1 MTRLL
6 LCFGDSNTHG
16 TPPIVVPGR
25 YERFAEDTRWPQV
38 ALAAL
43 GPDWRLAEEGLPG
56 RTTCFADPV
65 MGSHMEG
72 SEGLKIALQSHGP
85 IDAMT
90 LMLGTNDCKTR
101 YGASAER
108 IAAGVAGLLDIAL
121 GVEMQTRHGGF
132 KVLLMAPPTILEQG
146 PIADQFFG
154 AVEKSAALAGALRK
168 LAAARGIAFLDTG
181 ALIRSSPTDGVH
193 FEPDA
198 HRLLGAAVAR
208 AVTAL

>member
-6 LCFGDSNTHG
+6 LTFGDSNTHG
-16 TPPIVVPGR
+16 TPPITVPGR
-25 YERFAEDTRWPQV
+25 YERFGEDTRWPQV

-90 LMLGTNDCKTR
+90 LMLGTNDCKAR
-101 YGASAER
+101 FGASAER
-108 IAAGVAGLLDIAL
+108 IAAGMAGLLDIAM

-132 KVLLMAPPTILEQG
+132 KVLLIAPPPILEQG
-146 PIADQFFG
+146 PIAGQFTG
-154 AVEKSAALAGALRK
+154 AAAKSTALAGALRD
-168 LAAARGIAFLDTG
+168 LARVREIGFLDAG
-181 ALIRSSPTDGVH
+181 AVIRSSQTDGVH
-193 FEPDA
+193 FEPEA
-198 HRLLGAAVAR
+198 HRLLGAAVAS
-208 AVTAL
+208 ALAGL